1 MSVIPPHGLRDGEE
15 ITVDVCVVGSG
26 PAGSTVAHELA
37 NSGYSVCVVE
47 SGNDTPDE
55 NIHALN
61 ALENV
66 GHPIRKNFINRL
78 RMLGG
83 TSNLWAGRCMALA
96 PADFE
101 ARPHVPGSG
110 WPISYTEIAPYLTR
124 AARVMGLPLAEANP
138 LISGSGPAERVG
150 HVQGLVMLADFD
162 HKTALWAKSPPNFW
176 RICGGDLSAN
186 ERCKVLTG
194 MTVTHLD
201 MAAGGR
207 RITRVIAKPSCLA
220 SPLAQHPS
228 ERKGV
233 SIRADR
239 YVLAMG
245 GIETTRMMLLAT
257 RDNPHAAWPRGALGR
272 FYMDHPRAVR
282 GGIRLN
288 NGVNFSRYLGRPVT
302 GGTVQV
308 SLGILPHRQQQ
319 QGLLNP
325 CFYLEQGSWNAVVKS
340 YDMAS
345 HGMRRMMGRGLGCRR
360 FDFSNLSSA
369 LDLITQ
375 LTPREVLPHD
385 LYKIYYRLRSR
396 LKPHRRELTIVNNS
410 EQIPDPN
417 SRVDLGESTD
427 RFGNPVPRLAWR
439 IHEAEIESVRYFH
452 KQLAL
457 RLEADGLGRLIND
470 PEEIDASMFTDSS
483 HHMGSTRM
491 AAVAADGVVDGDLR
505 VHGLNDLFLCSS
517 SVFPTGGSVNPT
529 WTLVAL
535 ALRLADHLK
544 ASTGGT

>member
-15 ITVDVCVVGSG
+15 IAADVCVVGSG

-37 NSGYSVCVVE
+37 NAGYSVCVVE
-47 SGNDTPDE
+47 SGANAPSE

-66 GHPIRKNFINRL
+66 GHPIRKNVVNRL

-96 PADFE
+96 PTDFE

-110 WPISYTEIAPYLTR
+110 WPMSYAEIAPYLRR
-124 AARVMGLPLAEANP
+124 AALVMGLPMAEADP
-138 LISGSGPAERVG
+138 LIGGRGPAEGVG

-162 HKTALWAKSPPNFW
+162 HRTALWAKSPPNFW
-176 RICGGDLSAN
+176 RIFGGGLSADKG
-186 ERCKVLTG
+186 CKVLTG
-194 MTVTHLD
+194 MTVTNLD
-201 MAAGGR
+201 VTAGGR
-207 RITRVIAKPSCLA
+207 RIARIIAKPSCLA
-220 SPLAQHPS
+220 SPRAQHPA

-233 SIRADR
+233 AIRADR

-257 RDNPHAAWPRGALGR
+257 RDNPHAAWPRQALGR

-302 GGTVQV
+302 GGMVQV
-308 SLGILPHRQQQ
+308 SLGILPSRQQRL
-319 QGLLNP
+319 GLLNP
-325 CFYLEQGSWNAVVKS
+325 YFYLEQGSWNAVAKS
-340 YDMAS
+340 YEVAGDV
-345 HGMRRMMGRGLGCRR
+345 MRRMMGRGHVGRR

-369 LDLITQ
+369 QDLIYQ

-385 LYKIYYRLRSR
+385 LYKVYYHLRSR
-396 LKPHRRELTIVNNS
+396 LKPHRRELAIVNNS
-410 EQIPDPN
+410 EQMPDPD
-417 SRVDLGESTD
+417 SRIDLGESTD

-439 IHEAEIESVRYFH
+439 IHEAEVESVRYFH
-452 KQLAL
+452 RQLGQL
-457 RLEADGLGRLIND
+457 LEAHGLGRLITD
-470 PEEIDASMFTDSS
+470 PEDIDASMFTDSS

-491 AAVAADGVVDGDLR
+491 AALAADGVVDGDLR
-505 VHGLNDLFLCSS
+505 VHGMNDLFLCSS
-517 SVFPTGGSVNPT
+517 SVFPTGSSVNPT

-544 ASTGGT
+544 ANAAET